1 MKLGNIYM
9 ELSETPEIHGYKE
22 EDFNLLK
29 ALGIEDKNYDKEK
42 TKLMV
47 EGSEKMRETAVRIK
61 STIRDLTGEFSTEN
75 LRRIGVGLSASAGT
89 TLFRVANRLSTQGR
103 KDDASLSKLFRRLS
117 AYYSDTAPVAIMNHA
132 NIIYAGA
139 SDPESQPAT
148 NYLDAVEGTLK
159 SLSTMVNVDY
169 NFENDTYNT
178 LLDLTKEIYLIRTS
192 K

>member
-1 MKLGNIYM
+1 M
-9 ELSETPEIHGYKE
+9 ELSETPEMHGYTE

-42 TKLMV
+42 PRLMV
-47 EGSEKMRETAVRIK
+47 EGSERMRKTAVRIK
-61 STIRDLTGEFSTEN
+61 ATIKHLTGKDAAEN

-89 TLFRVANRLSTQGR
+89 TLYRVANRLSTQGR

-139 SDPESQPAT
+139 SDPESQPDT

-159 SLSTMVNVDY
+159 SLATMVDVDY
-169 NFENDTYNT
+169 NFENNTYNS
-178 LLDLTKEIYLIRTS
+178 LLDLTKELYLIRTS